1 MRDGTTVP
9 RRGAPTDGAPTDGA
23 PTDGA
28 ARRLVSPGGDG
39 R

>member
-1 MRDGTTVP
+1 MGDETTAL
-9 RRGAPTDGAPTDGA
+9 RSGAPTGGAHTG
-23 PTDGA
+23 GA

>member
-1 MRDGTTVP
+1 MGNETTVL
-9 RRGAPTDGAPTDGA
+9 RSGAPTGGAPTG
-23 PTDGA
+23 GA

>member
-1 MRDGTTVP
+1 MGDETTVL
-9 RRGAPTDGAPTDGA
+9 RSGAPTGGAPTG
-23 PTDGA
+23 GA